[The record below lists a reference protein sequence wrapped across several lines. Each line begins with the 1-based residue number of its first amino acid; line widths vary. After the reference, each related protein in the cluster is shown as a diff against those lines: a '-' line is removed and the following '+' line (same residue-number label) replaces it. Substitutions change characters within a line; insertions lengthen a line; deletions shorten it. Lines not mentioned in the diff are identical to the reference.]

1 MGDEPATSVASRV
14 KFGVNLLEMRRD
26 DSDDA
31 AAFEAN
37 IANELRS

>member
-1 MGDEPATSVASRV
+1 MKPPATSVASRM

-31 AAFEAN
+31 VMFEATS
-37 IANELRS
+37 ANELRS